1 MGGGYGAC
9 AGCVNPPAAA
19 GEEVITAEVA
29 PASNANHRA
38 KEGEVMAN
46 RLRIRFTVLLA
57 GTATAATVLAGLSP
71 APAASAAADGAG
83 HGAAGKWVSA
93 WAASAMAATPANLAL
108 FPGDVSS
115 AGFTDQ
121 TIRNIVWASDGG
133 RAARVRLSNAF
144 GAQAITFDHVDVGV
158 SAGGASVAAGTSH
171 QVTFGGSKS
180 VTIAP
185 GAEAVSDAV
194 SMPVPAQTD
203 LAVSLFTKAATGPA
217 TYHADAQQINYIST
231 PGDFAGS
238 ESGAAFTTTSE
249 SWYFVEDVDVLAA
262 PQTKGAIVAFGDSI
276 TDGFASTVNANARWP
291 NDLARR
297 ILAGPP
303 GQVRPVVDE
312 GISGN
317 RVLNDSACFGVNAQA
332 RFTRD
337 VAARTGARY
346 VVLLEGIND
355 IGFSQLPDSGC
366 SAPNTDV
373 SADQI
378 IAGYQHIIAAAHAAG
393 LKIFG
398 GTLTPFGGSFY
409 YSAAGEAKRE
419 AVNHWIRTSGAFDGV
434 IDFEAAVRDPAS
446 PLQMLPAYDSG
457 DHLHPN
463 DAGYQAM
470 AAAVNLALFKH

>member
-1 MGGGYGAC
+1 MKAKHIAKGGM
-9 AGCVNPPAAA
+9 
-19 GEEVITAEVA
+19 
-29 PASNANHRA
+29 
-38 KEGEVMAN
+38 MAT
-46 RLRIRFTVLLA
+46 RLRIRFA
-57 GTATAATVLAGLSP
+57 IFAAAAAAALAGLVS

-83 HGAAGKWVSA
+83 HGAASKWVST
-93 WAASAMAATPANLAL
+93 WAASAMAATPASLAL

-121 TIRNIVWASDGG
+121 TVRNVLWTSVGG

-144 GAQAITFDHVDVGV
+144 GTQAITFDHVEIGV
-158 SAGGASVAAGTSH
+158 SAGGASIAAGTNH
-171 QVTFGGSKS
+171 LVTFGGSKS

-185 GAEAVSDAV
+185 GAEVVSDAV
-194 SMPVPAQTD
+194 WMPVPAETD
-203 LAVSLFTKAATGPA
+203 LAVSLFTQAATGPA

-231 PGDFAGS
+231 PGDYAAS
-238 ESGAAFTTTSE
+238 QSGAAFTTTSQ
-249 SWYFVEDVDVLAA
+249 SWYFVEDVDVFAA
-262 PQTKGAIVAFGDSI
+262 PQTRSTIVAFGDSI

-297 ILAGPP
+297 ILAGPT
-303 GQVRPVVDE
+303 GQVHPVVDE

-317 RVLNDSACFGVNAQA
+317 RILNDSACFGVNAQA

-337 VAARTGARY
+337 VAARAGARY

-355 IGFSQLPDSGC
+355 IGFSQLPNSGC

-373 SADQI
+373 SAAQI
-378 IAGYQHIIAAAHAAG
+378 IAGYTHIIAAAHAAG
-393 LKIFG
+393 LKIIG
-398 GTLTPFGGSFY
+398 GTLTPFQGAFY

-419 AVNHWIRTSGAFDGV
+419 AVNQWIRTSGAFDGL
-434 IDFEAAVRDPAS
+434 IDFDAAIRDPAN
-446 PLQMLPAYDSG
+446 PLQMLAAYDSG